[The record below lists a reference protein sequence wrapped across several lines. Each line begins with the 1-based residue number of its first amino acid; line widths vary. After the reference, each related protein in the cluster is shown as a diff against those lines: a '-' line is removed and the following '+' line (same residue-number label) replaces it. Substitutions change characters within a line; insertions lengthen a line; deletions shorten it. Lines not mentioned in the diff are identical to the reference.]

1 MNQFGLIDH
10 NGHCWTPN
18 QEKGRGGETPRRLE
32 TPGRL
37 ETLRRLE
44 TPGRLKLFLIKR
56 NESQFESVWLDRSQ
70 WSLLDP
76 EPGEGTRRRG

>member
-1 MNQFGLIDH
+1 MSRRLG
-10 NGHCWTPN
+10 N

-32 TPGRL
+32 TPARL
-37 ETLRRLE
+37 IFF
-44 TPGRLKLFLIKR
+44 GIKH
-56 NESQFESVWLDRSQ
+56 NASQFESVWPDRSQ

>member
-1 MNQFGLIDH
+1 MRVSLNQFGQIDYS
-10 NGHCWTPN
+10 GHCWIPN

-37 ETLRRLE
+37 IFF
-44 TPGRLKLFLIKR
+44 GIKH
-56 NESQFESVWLDRSQ
+56 NASQFESVWPDRLQ

>member
-10 NGHCWTPN
+10 SGHCWAPN

-37 ETLRRLE
+37 ETPRRIE
-44 TPGRLKLFLIKR
+44 TPGRLTFFGIKH
-56 NESQFESVWLDRSQ
+56 NASQFESVWPDRSQ